1 MVVELTDATF
11 DMYAKH
17 HYKNEYCMS
26 IEEFYKDLSRIKYI
40 RNLIKRYIDNDDLKE
55 RLLLN
60 HLVALGN
67 VFSIESVVKMV
78 FFRLEVDSALNVFGE
93 LGLETV
99 PRMYYLPPA
108 DVAAAKQSME
118 DLEIDSRPFMESISS
133 ALGHIEKFSKVQVCC
148 LQKLFTKVHN

>member
-11 DMYAKH
+11 DVYAKH

-78 FFRLEVDSALNVFGE
+78 FFRLEEEMWPTIKPFLEYLNYMPEVVSIRGYYIHTSDVPIDLNVK
-93 LGLETV
+93 
-99 PRMYYLPPA
+99 
-108 DVAAAKQSME
+108 D
-118 DLEIDSRPFMESISS
+118 
-133 ALGHIEKFSKVQVCC
+133 
-148 LQKLFTKVHN
+148 KLNNL